1 MAPAAKKI
9 TGFEMKNIL
18 ARGGIEFV
26 AVLLG
31 ITSSLWIDENSK
43 AQDQN
48 AKQVTILEAV
58 YEDII
63 QTEKFIKERRDP
75 AFQLDS
81 TWMDY
86 FANNW
91 DNMNVDSVAVALSK
105 NGYDASFHDTFLDFR
120 EFHPPISSIEL
131 IMQDGS
137 LKEIHNMNIR
147 KKINELIKTDLA
159 FVLKNVQTEIEMQIN
174 FRSTLVNQNDPK
186 LAELLS
192 ISQLT
197 LKNRLLDNVVNYDD
211 QIEELKYFLTKDYV
225 RTYINLKNRH
235 RYFVMLF
242 IRDFKE
248 TLSEL
253 KTLVEE
259 ELNISS

>member
-1 MAPAAKKI
+1 
-9 TGFEMKNIL
+9 MKNIL
-18 ARGGIEFV
+18 ARGGIEFI

-31 ITSSLWIDENSK
+31 ITSSLWIDENRK
-43 AQDQN
+43 ARDLN
-48 AKQVTILEAV
+48 EKQVIILQAV
-58 YEDII
+58 YEDIV
-63 QTEKFIKERRDP
+63 QTENFIKERRDP
-75 AFQLDS
+75 SFQLDS

-91 DNMNVDSVAVALSK
+91 ETMNIDSAAVALSK
-105 NGYDASFHDTFLDFR
+105 NGTRGSFHNTFLDFR

-137 LKEIHNMNIR
+137 LKEIQNMDIR
-147 KKINELIKTDLA
+147 KKINELVKTDLE
-159 FVLKNVQTEIEMQIN
+159 FVLKNVQTEIDMQIN
-174 FRSTLVNQNDPK
+174 FRNTLINQNDPK

-197 LKNRLLDNVVNYDD
+197 LRNRFRDNVDNYDD
-211 QIEELKYFLTKDYV
+211 QIEQLKYFLTKDYV

-242 IRDFKE
+242 IRNFKQ
-248 TLSEL
+248 TLTDL
-253 KTLVEE
+253 KILVEK
-259 ELNISS
+259 ELEIASGQ

>member
-1 MAPAAKKI
+1 
-9 TGFEMKNIL
+9 MKNIL
-18 ARGGIEFV
+18 ARGGIEFI

-31 ITSSLWIDENSK
+31 ITSSLWIDENRK
-43 AQDQN
+43 ARDLN
-48 AKQVTILEAV
+48 EKQVMILEAV
-58 YEDII
+58 YEDIV
-63 QTEKFIKERRDP
+63 QTENFIKERRDP

-91 DNMNVDSVAVALSK
+91 DTMNIDSAAVALSK
-105 NGYDASFHDTFLDFR
+105 NGTRGSFHNTFLDFR

-137 LKEIHNMNIR
+137 LKEIQNIEIR
-147 KKINELIKTDLA
+147 KKINELVKTDLE
-159 FVLKNVQTEIEMQIN
+159 FVLKNVQTEIDMQID
-174 FRSTLVNQNDPK
+174 FRNTLINQNDPK

-197 LKNRLLDNVVNYDD
+197 LRNRFRDNVDNYDD
-211 QIEELKYFLTKDYV
+211 QIEQLKYFLTKDYV

-242 IRDFKE
+242 IRNFKQ
-248 TLSEL
+248 TLSDL
-253 KTLVEE
+253 KILVEE
-259 ELNISS
+259 ELKIAPAQ

>member
-1 MAPAAKKI
+1 
-9 TGFEMKNIL
+9 MKNIL
-18 ARGGIEFV
+18 ARGGIEFI

-31 ITSSLWIDENSK
+31 ITGSLWIDENRK

-48 AKQVTILEAV
+48 EKQITILEAV

-63 QTEKFIKERRDP
+63 QTENFMKLRRDP
-75 AFQLDS
+75 AFQMDS

-211 QIEELKYFLTKDYV
+211 QIIILKKISMNPMSSFSIFNWY
-225 RTYINLKNRH
+225 
-235 RYFVMLF
+235 
-242 IRDFKE
+242 
-248 TLSEL
+248 LSPL
-253 KTLVEE
+253 LR
-259 ELNISS
+259 

>member
-1 MAPAAKKI
+1 
-9 TGFEMKNIL
+9 MKNIL
-18 ARGGIEFV
+18 ARGGIEFI

-31 ITSSLWIDENSK
+31 ITSSLWIDENRK
-43 AQDQN
+43 ARDIN
-48 AKQVTILEAV
+48 EKQVMILQAV

-63 QTEKFIKERRDP
+63 QTENFIKERRDP

-91 DNMNVDSVAVALSK
+91 DTMNIDSAAVALSK
-105 NGYDASFHDTFLDFR
+105 NGTRGSFHNTFLDFR

-137 LKEIHNMNIR
+137 LKEIQNMEIR
-147 KKINELIKTDLA
+147 KKINELVKTDLE
-159 FVLKNVQTEIEMQIN
+159 FVLKNVQTEIDMQID
-174 FRSTLVNQNDPK
+174 FRNTLINQNDPK

-197 LKNRLLDNVVNYDD
+197 LRNRFRDNVDNYDD
-211 QIEELKYFLTKDYV
+211 QIEQLKYFLTKDYV

-242 IRDFKE
+242 IRNFKQ
-248 TLSEL
+248 TLSDL
-253 KTLVEE
+253 KILVEE
-259 ELNISS
+259 ELKIAPAQ

>member
-1 MAPAAKKI
+1 V
-9 TGFEMKNIL
+9 KNIL
-18 ARGGIEFV
+18 ARGGIEFI

-31 ITSSLWIDENSK
+31 ITSSLWIDENRK
-43 AQDQN
+43 ARDLN
-48 AKQVTILEAV
+48 EKQVMILQAV
-58 YEDII
+58 YEDIV
-63 QTEKFIKERRDP
+63 QTENFIKERRDP

-91 DNMNVDSVAVALSK
+91 DTMNIDSAAVALSK
-105 NGYDASFHDTFLDFR
+105 NGTRGSFHNTFLDFR

-137 LKEIHNMNIR
+137 LKEIQNMEIR
-147 KKINELIKTDLA
+147 KKINELVKTDLE
-159 FVLKNVQTEIEMQIN
+159 FVLKNVQTEIDMQID
-174 FRSTLVNQNDPK
+174 FRNTLINQNDPK

-197 LKNRLLDNVVNYDD
+197 LRNRFRDNVDNYDD
-211 QIEELKYFLTKDYV
+211 QIEQLKYFLTKDYV

-242 IRDFKE
+242 IRNFKQ
-248 TLSEL
+248 TLSDL
-253 KTLVEE
+253 KILVEE
-259 ELNISS
+259 ELKITPAQ

>member
-1 MAPAAKKI
+1 M
-9 TGFEMKNIL
+9 
-18 ARGGIEFV
+18 V
-26 AVLLG
+26 
-31 ITSSLWIDENSK
+31 
-43 AQDQN
+43 
-48 AKQVTILEAV
+48 
-58 YEDII
+58 
-63 QTEKFIKERRDP
+63 
-75 AFQLDS
+75 
-81 TWMDY
+81 
-86 FANNW
+86 
-91 DNMNVDSVAVALSK
+91 
-105 NGYDASFHDTFLDFR
+105 FR
-120 EFHPPISSIEL
+120 VF
-131 IMQDGS
+131 G
-137 LKEIHNMNIR
+137 
-147 KKINELIKTDLA
+147 NELIKTDLA

>member
-1 MAPAAKKI
+1 
-9 TGFEMKNIL
+9 MKNIL
-18 ARGGIEFV
+18 ARGGIEFI

-31 ITSSLWIDENSK
+31 ITGSLWIDENRK
-43 AQDQN
+43 KRDQN
-48 AKQVTILEAV
+48 EKQITILEAV
-58 YEDII
+58 YEDIV
-63 QTEKFIKERRDP
+63 QTENFIKKRRDP
-75 AFQLDS
+75 VFQLDS

-86 FANNW
+86 FATNW
-91 DNMNVDSVAVALSK
+91 DNMNIDSAAVALSK
-105 NGYDASFHDTFLDFR
+105 NGTRGSFHNTFLDFR

-137 LKEIHNMNIR
+137 LKEIQNMDIR
-147 KKINELIKTDLA
+147 KKINELVKTDLE
-159 FVLKNVQTEIEMQIN
+159 FVLKNVQTEIDMQID
-174 FRSTLVNQNDPK
+174 FRNTLINQNDPK

-192 ISQLT
+192 VSQLT
-197 LKNRLLDNVVNYDD
+197 LKNRFRDNVNSYDD
-211 QIEELKYFLTKDYV
+211 QIEQLKYFLTKDYV

-242 IRDFKE
+242 IRNFKQ

-259 ELNISS
+259 ELKMTLDI

>member
-1 MAPAAKKI
+1 V
-9 TGFEMKNIL
+9 KNIL
-18 ARGGIEFV
+18 ARGGIEFI

-31 ITSSLWIDENSK
+31 ITSSLWIDENRK
-43 AQDQN
+43 ARDLN
-48 AKQVTILEAV
+48 EKQVMILQAV
-58 YEDII
+58 YEDIV
-63 QTEKFIKERRDP
+63 QTENFIKERRDP

-91 DNMNVDSVAVALSK
+91 DTMNIDSAAVALSK
-105 NGYDASFHDTFLDFR
+105 NGTRGSFHNTFLDFR

-137 LKEIHNMNIR
+137 LKEIQNMEIR
-147 KKINELIKTDLA
+147 KKINELVKTDLE
-159 FVLKNVQTEIEMQIN
+159 FVLKNVQTEIDMQID
-174 FRSTLVNQNDPK
+174 FRNTLINQNDPK

-197 LKNRLLDNVVNYDD
+197 LRNRFRDNVDNYDD
-211 QIEELKYFLTKDYV
+211 QIEQLKYFLTKDYV

-242 IRDFKE
+242 IRNFKQ
-248 TLSEL
+248 TLSDL
-253 KTLVEE
+253 KILVEE
-259 ELNISS
+259 ELKITPGQ

>member
-1 MAPAAKKI
+1 V
-9 TGFEMKNIL
+9 KNIL
-18 ARGGIEFV
+18 ARGGIEFI

-31 ITSSLWIDENSK
+31 ITSSLWIDENRK
-43 AQDQN
+43 ARDLN
-48 AKQVTILEAV
+48 EKQVMILEAV
-58 YEDII
+58 YEDIV
-63 QTEKFIKERRDP
+63 QTENFIKERRDP

-91 DNMNVDSVAVALSK
+91 DTMNIDSAAVALSK
-105 NGYDASFHDTFLDFR
+105 NGTRGSFHNTFLDFR

-137 LKEIHNMNIR
+137 LKEIQNMEIR
-147 KKINELIKTDLA
+147 KKINELVKTDLE
-159 FVLKNVQTEIEMQIN
+159 FVLKNVQTEIDMQID
-174 FRSTLVNQNDPK
+174 FRNTLINQNDPK

-197 LKNRLLDNVVNYDD
+197 LRNRFRDNVDNYDD
-211 QIEELKYFLTKDYV
+211 QIEQLKYFLTKDYV

-242 IRDFKE
+242 IRNFKQ
-248 TLSEL
+248 TLSDL
-253 KTLVEE
+253 KILVEE
-259 ELNISS
+259 ELKIAPAQ

>member
-1 MAPAAKKI
+1 
-9 TGFEMKNIL
+9 MKNIL
-18 ARGGIEFV
+18 ARGGIEFI

-31 ITSSLWIDENSK
+31 ITSSLWIDENRK
-43 AQDQN
+43 ARDIN
-48 AKQVTILEAV
+48 EKQVMILQAV
-58 YEDII
+58 YEDIV
-63 QTEKFIKERRDP
+63 QTENFIKERRDP
-75 AFQLDS
+75 VFQLDS

-91 DNMNVDSVAVALSK
+91 DTMNIDSAAVALSK
-105 NGYDASFHDTFLDFR
+105 NGTRGSFHNTFLDFR

-137 LKEIHNMNIR
+137 LKEIQNMEIR
-147 KKINELIKTDLA
+147 KKINELVKTDLE
-159 FVLKNVQTEIEMQIN
+159 FVLKNVQTEIDMQID
-174 FRSTLVNQNDPK
+174 FRNTLINQNDPK

-197 LKNRLLDNVVNYDD
+197 LRNRFRDNVDNYDD
-211 QIEELKYFLTKDYV
+211 QIEQLKYFLTKDYV

-242 IRDFKE
+242 IRNFKQ
-248 TLSEL
+248 TLSDL
-253 KTLVEE
+253 KILVEE
-259 ELNISS
+259 ELKITPGQ

>member
-1 MAPAAKKI
+1 MR
-9 TGFEMKNIL
+9 NIL
-18 ARGGIEFV
+18 ARGGIEFI

-31 ITSSLWIDENSK
+31 ITGSLWIDENRK
-43 AQDQN
+43 KRDQN
-48 AKQVTILEAV
+48 EKQITILEAV
-58 YEDII
+58 YEDIV
-63 QTEKFIKERRDP
+63 QTENFIKKRRDP
-75 AFQLDS
+75 VFQLDS

-86 FANNW
+86 FATNW
-91 DNMNVDSVAVALSK
+91 DNMNIDSAAVALSK
-105 NGYDASFHDTFLDFR
+105 NGTRGSFHNTFLDFR

-137 LKEIHNMNIR
+137 LKEIQNMDIR
-147 KKINELIKTDLA
+147 KKINELVKTDLE
-159 FVLKNVQTEIEMQIN
+159 FVLKNVQTEIDMQID
-174 FRSTLVNQNDPK
+174 FRNTLINQNDPK

-197 LKNRLLDNVVNYDD
+197 LKNRFRDNVNSYDD
-211 QIEELKYFLTKDYV
+211 QIEQLKYFLTKDYV

-242 IRDFKE
+242 IRNFKQ

-259 ELNISS
+259 ELKMTSYV

>member
-1 MAPAAKKI
+1 
-9 TGFEMKNIL
+9 MKNIL
-18 ARGGIEFV
+18 ARGGIEFI

-31 ITSSLWIDENSK
+31 ITGSLWIDENRK

-48 AKQVTILEAV
+48 EKQITILEAV

-63 QTEKFIKERRDP
+63 QTENFMKLRRDP
-75 AFQLDS
+75 AFQMDS

-91 DNMNVDSVAVALSK
+91 DNMDVDSVAVALSK
-105 NGYDASFHDTFLDFR
+105 NGTNGSFHNTFLDFR

-137 LKEIHNMNIR
+137 LKEIHNIDIR
-147 KKINELIKTDLA
+147 KKINELVKTDLE
-159 FVLKNVQTEIEMQIN
+159 FVLKNVQTEIDMQID
-174 FRSTLVNQNDPK
+174 FRNTLINQNDPK

-197 LKNRLLDNVVNYDD
+197 LKKRFRDNVDSYDD
-211 QIEELKYFLTKDYV
+211 QIDQLKYFLTKDYV

-242 IRDFKE
+242 IRNFKQ

-253 KTLVEE
+253 KILVEE
-259 ELNISS
+259 ELNISSKK

>member
-1 MAPAAKKI
+1 
-9 TGFEMKNIL
+9 MKNIL
-18 ARGGIEFV
+18 ARGGIEFI

-31 ITSSLWIDENSK
+31 ITGSLWIDENRK

-48 AKQVTILEAV
+48 EKQVMILQAV

-63 QTEKFIKERRDP
+63 QTEKFIEERRDP
-75 AFQLDS
+75 AVQAAS
-81 TWMDY
+81 MWMVY
-86 FANNW
+86 FAIHW
-91 DNMNVDSVAVALSK
+91 DNMNIDSVAVALSK
-105 NGYDASFHDTFLDFR
+105 NGTNGSFHNTFLDFR

-137 LKEIHNMNIR
+137 LKEIHNMEIR
-147 KKINELIKTDLA
+147 KKINELVKTDLE
-159 FVLKNVQTEIEMQIN
+159 FVLKNVQTEIEMQID
-174 FRSTLVNQNDPK
+174 FRNTLINQNDPR

-197 LKNRLLDNVVNYDD
+197 LKNRFQDEVNSYDD
-211 QIEELKYFLTKDYV
+211 QIEQLKYFLTKDYV

-242 IRDFKE
+242 IRNFKR
-248 TLSEL
+248 TLSDL
-253 KTLVEE
+253 KILVEN
-259 ELNISS
+259 ELEITSAK

>member
-1 MAPAAKKI
+1 
-9 TGFEMKNIL
+9 MKNIL
-18 ARGGIEFV
+18 ARGGIEFI

-31 ITSSLWIDENSK
+31 ITSSLWIDENRK
-43 AQDQN
+43 ARDLN
-48 AKQVTILEAV
+48 EKQVMILQAV
-58 YEDII
+58 YEDIV
-63 QTEKFIKERRDP
+63 QTENFIKERRDP

-91 DNMNVDSVAVALSK
+91 DTMNIDSAAVALSK
-105 NGYDASFHDTFLDFR
+105 NGTRGSFHNTFLDFR

-137 LKEIHNMNIR
+137 LKEIQNMEIR
-147 KKINELIKTDLA
+147 KKINELVKTDLE
-159 FVLKNVQTEIEMQIN
+159 FVLKNVQTEIDMQID
-174 FRSTLVNQNDPK
+174 FRNTLINQNDPK

-197 LKNRLLDNVVNYDD
+197 LRNRFRDNVDNYDD
-211 QIEELKYFLTKDYV
+211 QIEQLKYFLTKDYV

-242 IRDFKE
+242 IRNFKQ
-248 TLSEL
+248 TLSDL
-253 KTLVEE
+253 KILVEE
-259 ELNISS
+259 ELKIAPAQ

>member
-1 MAPAAKKI
+1 
-9 TGFEMKNIL
+9 MKNIL
-18 ARGGIEFV
+18 ARGGIEFI

-31 ITSSLWIDENSK
+31 ITSSLWIDENRK
-43 AQDQN
+43 ARDLN
-48 AKQVTILEAV
+48 EKQVMILQAV
-58 YEDII
+58 YEDIV
-63 QTEKFIKERRDP
+63 QTENFIKERRDP
-75 AFQLDS
+75 VFQLAS

-91 DNMNVDSVAVALSK
+91 DTMNIDSAAVALSK
-105 NGYDASFHDTFLDFR
+105 NGTRGSFHNTFLDFR

-137 LKEIHNMNIR
+137 LKEIQNMEIR
-147 KKINELIKTDLA
+147 KKINELVKTDLE
-159 FVLKNVQTEIEMQIN
+159 FVLKNVQTEIDMQID
-174 FRSTLVNQNDPK
+174 FRNTLINQNDPK

-197 LKNRLLDNVVNYDD
+197 LRNRFRDNVDNYDD
-211 QIEELKYFLTKDYV
+211 QIEQLKYFLTKDYV

-242 IRDFKE
+242 IRNFKQ
-248 TLSEL
+248 TLSDL
-253 KTLVEE
+253 KILVEE
-259 ELNISS
+259 ELKITPGQ

>member
-1 MAPAAKKI
+1 
-9 TGFEMKNIL
+9 MKNIL
-18 ARGGIEFV
+18 ARGGIEFI

-31 ITSSLWIDENSK
+31 ITGSLWIDENRK

-48 AKQVTILEAV
+48 EKQVMILQAV

-63 QTEKFIKERRDP
+63 QTEKFIEERRDP
-75 AFQLDS
+75 AFQADS

-91 DNMNVDSVAVALSK
+91 DDMNIDSVAVALSK
-105 NGYDASFHDTFLDFR
+105 NGTNGSFHNTFLDFR

-137 LKEIHNMNIR
+137 LKEIHNMEIR
-147 KKINELIKTDLA
+147 KKINELVKTDLE
-159 FVLKNVQTEIEMQIN
+159 FVLKNVQTEIDMQID
-174 FRSTLVNQNDPK
+174 FRNTLINQNDPK

-197 LKNRLLDNVVNYDD
+197 LKNRFQDIVNSYDD
-211 QIEELKYFLTKDYV
+211 QIDQLKYFLTKDYV

-242 IRDFKE
+242 IRNFKR
-248 TLSEL
+248 TLSDL
-253 KTLVEE
+253 KILVEE
-259 ELNISS
+259 ELGIAFIR

>member
-1 MAPAAKKI
+1 
-9 TGFEMKNIL
+9 MKNIL
-18 ARGGIEFV
+18 ARGGIEFI

-31 ITSSLWIDENSK
+31 ITSSLWIDENRK
-43 AQDQN
+43 ARDLN
-48 AKQVTILEAV
+48 EKQVMILQAV
-58 YEDII
+58 YEDIV
-63 QTEKFIKERRDP
+63 QTENFIKERRDP

-91 DNMNVDSVAVALSK
+91 DTMNIDSAAVALSK
-105 NGYDASFHDTFLDFR
+105 NGTRGSFHNTFLDFR

-137 LKEIHNMNIR
+137 LKEIQNMEIR
-147 KKINELIKTDLA
+147 KKINELVKTDLE
-159 FVLKNVQTEIEMQIN
+159 FVLKNVQTEIDMQID
-174 FRSTLVNQNDPK
+174 FRNTLINQNDPK

-197 LKNRLLDNVVNYDD
+197 LRNRFRDNVDNYDD
-211 QIEELKYFLTKDYV
+211 QIEQLKYFLTKDYV

-242 IRDFKE
+242 IRNFKQ
-248 TLSEL
+248 TLSDL
-253 KTLVEE
+253 KILVEE
-259 ELNISS
+259 ELKITPVQ

>member
-1 MAPAAKKI
+1 
-9 TGFEMKNIL
+9 MKNIL
-18 ARGGIEFV
+18 ARGGIEFI

-31 ITSSLWIDENSK
+31 ITGSLWIDENRK
-43 AQDQN
+43 KRDQN
-48 AKQVTILEAV
+48 EKQITILEAV
-58 YEDII
+58 YEDIV
-63 QTEKFIKERRDP
+63 QTENFIKKRRDP
-75 AFQLDS
+75 VFQLDS

-86 FANNW
+86 FATNW
-91 DNMNVDSVAVALSK
+91 DNMNIDSAAVALSK
-105 NGYDASFHDTFLDFR
+105 NGTRGSFHNTFLDFR

-137 LKEIHNMNIR
+137 LKEIQNMDIR
-147 KKINELIKTDLA
+147 KKINELVKTDLE
-159 FVLKNVQTEIEMQIN
+159 FVLKNVQTEIDMQID
-174 FRSTLVNQNDPK
+174 FRNTLINQNDPK

-197 LKNRLLDNVVNYDD
+197 LKNRFRDNVNSYDD
-211 QIEELKYFLTKDYV
+211 QIEQLKYFLTKDYV

-242 IRDFKE
+242 IRNFKQ

-259 ELNISS
+259 ELKMTLDI

>member
-1 MAPAAKKI
+1 MR
-9 TGFEMKNIL
+9 NIL
-18 ARGGIEFV
+18 ARGGIEFI

-31 ITSSLWIDENSK
+31 ITGSLWIDENRK
-43 AQDQN
+43 KRDQN
-48 AKQVTILEAV
+48 EKQITILEAV
-58 YEDII
+58 YEDIV
-63 QTEKFIKERRDP
+63 QTENFIKKRRDP
-75 AFQLDS
+75 VFQLDS

-86 FANNW
+86 FATNW
-91 DNMNVDSVAVALSK
+91 DNMNIDSAAVALSK
-105 NGYDASFHDTFLDFR
+105 NGTRGSFHNTFLDFR

-137 LKEIHNMNIR
+137 LKEIQNMDIR
-147 KKINELIKTDLA
+147 KKINELVKTDLE
-159 FVLKNVQTEIEMQIN
+159 FVLKNVQTEIDMQID
-174 FRSTLVNQNDPK
+174 FRNTLINQNDPK

-197 LKNRLLDNVVNYDD
+197 LKNRFRENVKSYDD
-211 QIEELKYFLTKDYV
+211 QIDQLKYFLTKDYV

-242 IRDFKE
+242 IRNFKQ

-259 ELNISS
+259 ELKMTSYI

>member
-1 MAPAAKKI
+1 
-9 TGFEMKNIL
+9 MKNIL
-18 ARGGIEFV
+18 ARGGIEFI

-31 ITSSLWIDENSK
+31 ITSSLWIDENRK
-43 AQDQN
+43 ARDLN
-48 AKQVTILEAV
+48 EKQVMILQAV
-58 YEDII
+58 YEDIV
-63 QTEKFIKERRDP
+63 QTENFIKERRDP

-91 DNMNVDSVAVALSK
+91 DTMNIDSAAVALSK
-105 NGYDASFHDTFLDFR
+105 NGTRGSFHNTFLDFR

-137 LKEIHNMNIR
+137 LKEIQNMEIR
-147 KKINELIKTDLA
+147 KKINELVKTDLE
-159 FVLKNVQTEIEMQIN
+159 FVLKNVQTEIDMQID
-174 FRSTLVNQNDPK
+174 FRNTLINQNDPK

-197 LKNRLLDNVVNYDD
+197 LRNRFRDNVDNYDD
-211 QIEELKYFLTKDYV
+211 QIEQLKYFLTKDYV

-242 IRDFKE
+242 IRNFKQ
-248 TLSEL
+248 TLSDL
-253 KTLVEE
+253 KILVEE
-259 ELNISS
+259 ELKIAPGQ